1 MMNVLVKKKHTSILV
16 LVITFL
22 VEIVWLRI
30 FYRGKGNAMKN
41 TFQAKVRVFLRII
54 SAFLVGAVVSAL
66 LLGLVA
72 VFLLALQ
79 LNMDST
85 VNLRIGSLVILE
97 TVETEDFVGLSAGL
111 GFPVVCIGLGLVNAV
126 ISEFVFKKGKN
137 IIASRKLNV

>member
-1 MMNVLVKKKHTSILV
+1 
-16 LVITFL
+16 
-22 VEIVWLRI
+22 
-30 FYRGKGNAMKN
+30 MKN